1 MYFHIFC
8 MVSFSKRIINK
19 YFMKKGLEKN
29 ECIRMSHGENRQNMI
44 KCESV
49 KAIHIYVLI
58 C

>member
-1 MYFHIFC
+1 MYFHIFF

-49 KAIHIYVLI
+49 SK
-58 C
+58 